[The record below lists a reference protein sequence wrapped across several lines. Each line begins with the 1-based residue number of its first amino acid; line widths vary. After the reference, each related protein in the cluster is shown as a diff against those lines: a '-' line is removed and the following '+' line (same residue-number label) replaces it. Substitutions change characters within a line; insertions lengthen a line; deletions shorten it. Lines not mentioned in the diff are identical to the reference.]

1 MDRSKNIFGN
11 KISNKHY
18 KKSLRS
24 KKKYIKK
31 FGDDSNVTY
40 NLGLQPLPA
49 LSSLNTNNVVI
60 TDNPQSLKDD
70 KGIIV
75 GNIRMGFGHYRISM
89 AIASAANAM
98 GYNPYWLDLNSFKE
112 TTGGKI
118 INHSNNLYSLGSR
131 LSQKSY
137 LFNKLFWDPLNSEGF
152 KKLSFNACD
161 QKNAELMTSVFK
173 QIPKDMPFIATHV
186 WPAQAAIHAGVE
198 RVINVIPDNWP
209 MALHLAEGSIHTVQ
223 TPSSYLGYR
232 MLKGMD
238 GKKILNAMPHD
249 SIYEVG
255 HYIDH
260 ELVSNID
267 IDCERRLN
275 RLKNN
280 KAKRF
285 LLTVGGAGAQK
296 EIFSEIIN
304 KLIPLVKKEEAV
316 IYLNVGDHR
325 IVYDELLSSIPELKS
340 ITTEHFN
347 NWNETVSFA
356 ENAMTSDITGVH
368 AFYNDDIFAAVYATN
383 LLMRSSDILV
393 TKPSE
398 LAFYPIPKLMIKH
411 VGGHEVWG
419 AITAAELGD
428 GTIECDTKEL
438 TTQMIDLMLGDDAIL
453 SMMCNKIVDNN
464 KIGIY
469 NGAYNAV
476 KLAVSKK

>member
-49 LSSLNTNNVVI
+49 LSSLNTKNVVI

-304 KLIPLVKKEEAV
+304 KLIPLVKKREAV

-347 NWNETVSFA
+347 DWNETVSFA

>member
-49 LSSLNTNNVVI
+49 LSSLNTKNVVI

-304 KLIPLVKKEEAV
+304 KLIPLVKKREAV

-340 ITTEHFN
+340 LTTEHFN

-453 SMMCNKIVDNN
+453 SMMCNKIIDNN

-476 KLAVSKK
+476 KLAVSRK

>member
-49 LSSLNTNNVVI
+49 LSSLNTKNVVI

-304 KLIPLVKKEEAV
+304 KLIPLVKKREAV

>member
-304 KLIPLVKKEEAV
+304 KLIPLVKKREAV

>member
-49 LSSLNTNNVVI
+49 LSSLNTNNIVI

-118 INHSNNLYSLGSR
+118 INHSNNLYSFGSR

-304 KLIPLVKKEEAV
+304 KLIPLVKNREAV

-438 TTQMIDLMLGDDAIL
+438 TTQMIDLMLGDNAIL

>member
-49 LSSLNTNNVVI
+49 LSSLNTNNIVI

-476 KLAVSKK
+476 KLAVSRK

>member
-49 LSSLNTNNVVI
+49 LSSLNTKNVVI

-304 KLIPLVKKEEAV
+304 KLIPLVKKREAV

-476 KLAVSKK
+476 KLAVSRK

>member
-49 LSSLNTNNVVI
+49 LSSLNTKNVVI

-340 ITTEHFN
+340 LTTEHFN

>member
-49 LSSLNTNNVVI
+49 LSSLNTNNIVI

-304 KLIPLVKKEEAV
+304 KLIPLVKNREAV

-438 TTQMIDLMLGDDAIL
+438 TTQMIDLMLGDNAIL